1 MVLLL
6 SSRAIPF
13 FFLLVH
19 STYIHA
25 NRKLICN
32 QRYLENR
39 FSMRWAPNLT
49 LSRKLKLVLVFLNIS
64 KVSKRLNMYAKS
76 IKKAFKIKKIVGF
89 FLFWFIFALCKV
101 FFFQFLFYLQVQA
114 FSLREIFVMHMNFS
128 LETSALNMYE
138 IWSKF
143 YPSSKAAFFI
153 GHFYR
158 GFLKLNHAA
167 SFKLARIT
175 NTSFKK
181 YRLTVFM
188 GLYWRNWSTKKR
200 SRLWTSEQWRERT
213 RTTAIYMRTMR
224 RQRYFQA
231 RFHFSCFDGCKDD
244 AQ

>member
-1 MVLLL
+1 
-6 SSRAIPF
+6 
-13 FFLLVH
+13 
-19 STYIHA
+19 
-25 NRKLICN
+25 
-32 QRYLENR
+32 
-39 FSMRWAPNLT
+39 MRWAPNLT

-64 KVSKRLNMYAKS
+64 KVSKDWICMQNLSKRHSKS
-76 IKKAFKIKKIVGF
+76 RKLWGVSCFD
-89 FLFWFIFALCKV
+89 LSLPFASF
-101 FFFQFLFYLQVQA
+101 FFFQFLFYLQVQT

-231 RFHFSCFDGCKDD
+231 RFHFLASTDAKTMHNRTWGDD
-244 AQ
+244 FTRSLFPCLFTSSKLKNEER